1 MAQPAVPDGL
11 RHLVRASER
20 AKRVPKANER
30 YIRLEWPRALAA
42 ARGAASEKLEVLKL
56 EADALG
62 IDPELLTHLET
73 RSRKIEPAS

>member
-11 RHLVRASER
+11 RHLVRASEP
-20 AKRVPKANER
+20 KRVPKAYER
-30 YIRLEWPRALAA
+30 YMRLEWPRALAA
-42 ARGAASEKLEVLKL
+42 ASGAASEQLEVLKL

-62 IDPELLTHLET
+62 NRPGALDAPRET